1 MRRYDTRQT
10 RGGFTRRDNNMDE
23 SFKRAV
29 WVFEGSRNCQIV
41 RVRVRAG
48 GGEARGTLGKVA
60 SISGS
65 ESGLE

>member
-1 MRRYDTRQT
+1 
-10 RGGFTRRDNNMDE
+10 MDE
-23 SFKRAV
+23 SFERAV